1 MSKPLTPVP
10 PKSLTSTL
18 EFVANG
24 GRLVI
29 PTYARVTVISQRDV
43 DKWAKAGRPLLR
55 EDGNGYRLACGRK
68 SSVFLLPGQL
78 AYLD

>member
-10 PKSLTSTL
+10 PKSLAAAL
-18 EFVANG
+18 EFVARG

-29 PTYARVTVISQRDV
+29 PTYARVTIIRQRDI
-43 DKWAKAGRPLLR
+43 DKWAKIGRPLLR
-55 EDGNGYRLACGRK
+55 EDGDGYRLASGK
-68 SSVFLLPGQL
+68 GSVYLLPGQL